1 MKYLLSIVISTVVLS
16 SCTTIYFEHPQ
27 PKGNASLKG
36 FPKSFI
42 GTYLIEDGKQVDTL
56 TIEANRFIY
65 PETFKKDFLV
75 ASLDS
80 MTTIRIEDGLLY
92 DDAVPISEGIPY
104 TETNDSIHYNIT
116 IKLSKY
122 LSDSLI
128 IKQFGKG
135 IVLNEKEAHSN
146 YWNSYLIEN
155 LSDGSLQ
162 LFAVGNFK
170 TEDSENQ
177 KDKYDGELKDFFSIT
192 SFTKVSDNTYS
203 IDPDEK
209 TFQQLFDKEFFKK
222 AAVYQKIK

>member
-1 MKYLLSIVISTVVLS
+1 MKSLPALFFSAIVFS
-16 SCTTIYFEHPQ
+16 SCTTVYFEQPQ
-27 PKGNASLKG
+27 PKGDPSLKG
-36 FPKSFI
+36 FPQSFL

-56 TIEANRFIY
+56 TIETKRFIY

-75 ASLDS
+75 ASLDTI
-80 MTTIRIEDGLLY
+80 TTIRIEDGLLY
-92 DDAVPISEGIPY
+92 DDAVPINEGIPY
-104 TETNDSIHYNIT
+104 TETNDSIHYDIT

-135 IVLNEKEAHSN
+135 IVLNEKESHSN

-162 LFAVGNFK
+162 LSAVGNFK
-170 TEDSENQ
+170 TEDSEN
-177 KDKYDGELKDFFSIT
+177 KKGKYDGELKDFFSIT

-203 IDPDEK
+203 IDPDK
-209 TFQQLFDKEFFKK
+209 KAFNRLFKEGFFKK